1 MHLKRRVMEGTRWTP
16 CILWW
21 SVPHNDLEKE
31 LDIVLRSTMPTG
43 SIKALNIFL
52 AFIKGRD
59 NKQSGK
65 IQCHYIYKKKMA
77 QPYINSGHP
86 IQHTH
91 KKKSINRKRQGR
103 AIKIIRCIEI
113 FLYWERLK
121 RKIIILVWK
130 EKTLGIWQIYKIMHR
145 KQNDGL
151 LGKSETHLSR
161 RDF

>member
-1 MHLKRRVMEGTRWTP
+1 MEGTRWTP

-65 IQCHYIYKKKMA
+65 IQCHYIHKKKKKA

-91 KKKSINRKRQGR
+91 TKKKHK
-103 AIKIIRCIEI
+103 
-113 FLYWERLK
+113 
-121 RKIIILVWK
+121 
-130 EKTLGIWQIYKIMHR
+130 
-145 KQNDGL
+145 
-151 LGKSETHLSR
+151 
-161 RDF
+161 

>member
-1 MHLKRRVMEGTRWTP
+1 MHLKCRVMEGTRWTP

-21 SVPHNDLEKE
+21 SVSHNVLEKE

-59 NKQSGK
+59 NKQSRK
-65 IQCHYIYKKKMA
+65 IQCHYIHKKKKGTA
-77 QPYINSGHP
+77 IYQFWSSNSK
-86 IQHTH
+86 HTP
-91 KKKSINRKRQGR
+91 KKSINRKRQGM

-145 KQNDGL
+145 K
-151 LGKSETHLSR
+151 
-161 RDF
+161 